1 MIKSI
6 LSRAGLMAVL
16 MLGLTLSACTDRTPK
31 GGGDIL
37 VIGDSVMAWNG
48 SNDQAIPDAMATALD
63 RDVISKAVPGAQ
75 FSNDSTL
82 LSAVGF
88 DIQDQYPGGRWNWI
102 IVNGGANDLGFNDC
116 KCGACT
122 PVVDTL
128 IGADAASGE
137 VPAFL
142 SRLRSSGAQVMWM
155 GYYAGNG
162 KGSFEGCRDDLVL
175 LERRIARFAA
185 QTPGVTFL
193 DSELVI
199 DRNDP
204 SLFASDNTHPSP
216 KASAL
221 IGAYLAKGIS
231 ARSAR
236 SQ

>member
-1 MIKSI
+1 
-6 LSRAGLMAVL
+6 MAAS
-16 MLGLTLSACTDRTPK
+16 LGR
-31 GGGDIL
+31 
-37 VIGDSVMAWNG
+37 N
-48 SNDQAIPDAMATALD
+48 
-63 RDVISKAVPGAQ
+63 VISKAVPGAQ

-82 LSAVGF
+82 LAAVGF

-102 IVNGGANDLGFNDC
+102 VVNGGANDLGVNDC

-142 SRLRSSGAQVMWM
+142 SRFRSSGAQVMWM

-193 DSELVI
+193 DSEMVI

>member
-1 MIKSI
+1 
-6 LSRAGLMAVL
+6 
-16 MLGLTLSACTDRTPK
+16 
-31 GGGDIL
+31 
-37 VIGDSVMAWNG
+37 
-48 SNDQAIPDAMATALD
+48 
-63 RDVISKAVPGAQ
+63 
-75 FSNDSTL
+75 
-82 LSAVGF
+82 
-88 DIQDQYPGGRWNWI
+88 
-102 IVNGGANDLGFNDC
+102 
-116 KCGACT
+116 
-122 PVVDTL
+122 
-128 IGADAASGE
+128 
-137 VPAFL
+137 
-142 SRLRSSGAQVMWM
+142 VMWM

-193 DSELVI
+193 DSETVI
-199 DRNDP
+199 DRQDP

>member
-1 MIKSI
+1 M
-6 LSRAGLMAVL
+6 
-16 MLGLTLSACTDRTPK
+16 
-31 GGGDIL
+31 
-37 VIGDSVMAWNG
+37 
-48 SNDQAIPDAMATALD
+48 
-63 RDVISKAVPGAQ
+63 
-75 FSNDSTL
+75 
-82 LSAVGF
+82 GF

>member
-1 MIKSI
+1 MIKT
-6 LSRAGLMAVL
+6 LTSRVRLMALLLV
-16 MLGLTLSACTDRTPK
+16 GLALAACTDAAPK

-48 SNDQAIPDAMATALD
+48 SSDQAIPDAMAASLG
-63 RDVISKAVPGAQ
+63 RDVVSKAVPGAQ

-102 IVNGGANDLGFNDC
+102 VVNGGANDLGFNDC

-128 IGADAASGE
+128 IAADAATGE
-137 VPAFL
+137 IPAFL
-142 SRLRSSGAQVMWM
+142 TRLRSTGAQVMWM

-193 DSELVI
+193 DSETVI
-199 DRNDP
+199 DRQDP

>member
-6 LSRAGLMAVL
+6 LSRAGLMAML